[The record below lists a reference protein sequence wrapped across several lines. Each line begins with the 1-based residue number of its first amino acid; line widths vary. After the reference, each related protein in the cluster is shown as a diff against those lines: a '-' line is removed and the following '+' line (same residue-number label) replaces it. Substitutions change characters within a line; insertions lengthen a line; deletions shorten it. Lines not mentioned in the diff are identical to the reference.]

1 MTLPPLAATLA
12 AHGLVPKKSLG
23 QHFLLDE
30 GLLGSIVASAGDLTG
45 IHVVEIGPGPGGL
58 TRALLA
64 GPAASV
70 TVIEKDTRFLPL
82 LEELRVH
89 AGERLQIIARDALTC
104 DPLALTPEP
113 RAILANLPYNIG
125 TELVA
130 HWLEQLAEHG
140 AASYRHITVMLQEE
154 VAERLMAT
162 PGSKAYGRLSVL
174 ARWLTEPVL
183 LRRVPPGAFTP
194 PPSVMSAVIQLRPR
208 PHPLAEADARTLIR
222 VVAAAVT
229 AVRACARTPSAAK
242 SASVGRNSSCLL
254 LLPRTTAATR
264 SGSPSFAA
272 SATGS
277 IARTFASKMPAVDAT
292 SATLPW

>member
-30 GLLGSIVASAGDLTG
+30 GLLGSIVAAAGDLTG

-82 LEELRVH
+82 LEELRAH
-89 AGERLQIIARDALTC
+89 AGERLQIIARDALKC

-194 PPSVMSAVIQLRPR
+194 PPRVMSAVIQVRPR
-208 PHPLAEADARTLIR
+208 PHPLAEAEARTLIR
-222 VVAAAVT
+222 VVAAAFNQRRKMLRRSLTSLGVDT
-229 AVRACARTPSAAK
+229 ESLLTAAGIDPTRRPETLSVEEFCALARAYDAVRPAQSSVTKPS
-242 SASVGRNSSCLL
+242 R
-254 LLPRTTAATR
+254 
-264 SGSPSFAA
+264 
-272 SATGS
+272 
-277 IARTFASKMPAVDAT
+277 
-292 SATLPW
+292 

>member
-23 QHFLLDE
+23 QHFLLDQ

-82 LEELRVH
+82 LEELRGH

-104 DPLALTPEP
+104 DPLTLAPEP

-222 VVAAAVT
+222 VVAAAFNQRRKMLRRSLTSLGVDT
-229 AVRACARTPSAAK
+229 EPLLAAAGIDPTRRPETLSVEEFCALARVFSTRAA
-242 SASVGRNSSCLL
+242 
-254 LLPRTTAATR
+254 
-264 SGSPSFAA
+264 
-272 SATGS
+272 
-277 IARTFASKMPAVDAT
+277 I
-292 SATLPW
+292 TL

>member
-82 LEELRVH
+82 LEELRAH
-89 AGERLQIIARDALTC
+89 AGERLQIIARDALKC
-104 DPLALTPEP
+104 DPLTLAPEP

-222 VVAAAVT
+222 VVAAAFNQRRKMLRRSLTSLGVDT
-229 AVRACARTPSAAK
+229 EPLLAAAGIDPTRRPETLSVEEFCALARVFSTRALIT
-242 SASVGRNSSCLL
+242 
-254 LLPRTTAATR
+254 
-264 SGSPSFAA
+264 SG
-272 SATGS
+272 G
-277 IARTFASKMPAVDAT
+277 AT
-292 SATLPW
+292 SL

>member
-23 QHFLLDE
+23 QHFLLDQ

-82 LEELRVH
+82 LEELRAH

-104 DPLALTPEP
+104 DPLTLAPEP

-222 VVAAAVT
+222 VVAAAFNQRRKMLRRSLTSLGVDT
-229 AVRACARTPSAAK
+229 EPLLAAAGIDSTRRPETLSVEEFCALARVFSTRALIT
-242 SASVGRNSSCLL
+242 
-254 LLPRTTAATR
+254 
-264 SGSPSFAA
+264 SG
-272 SATGS
+272 G
-277 IARTFASKMPAVDAT
+277 AT
-292 SATLPW
+292 SL

>member
-23 QHFLLDE
+23 QHFLLDQ

-82 LEELRVH
+82 LEELRGH

-104 DPLALTPEP
+104 DPLTLAPEP

-222 VVAAAVT
+222 VVAAAFNQRRKMLRRSLTSLGVDT
-229 AVRACARTPSAAK
+229 EPLLAAAGIDPTRRPETLSVEEFCALARVFSTRALIPS
-242 SASVGRNSSCLL
+242 G
-254 LLPRTTAATR
+254 
-264 SGSPSFAA
+264 G
-272 SATGS
+272 
-277 IARTFASKMPAVDAT
+277 AT
-292 SATLPW
+292 SL